1 MSIYSIY
8 FSPTQGTKNITNT
21 LAQGIGIYQEID
33 LCEYTDPIPERV
45 FSENDICLIGVPSYG
60 GRVPRTAVERINGFK
75 GNGASAIL
83 VVSYG
88 NRDYDDTLI
97 ELFDVV
103 KSQGFTCIG
112 GVAAIAEHSIMHQF
126 ASGRPDMDDMNQLKR
141 FAKEV
146 KEKIDASIL
155 TEVQVKG
162 NHPYKE
168 LKEVPFHPTA
178 SDLCT
183 MCGLCA
189 KLCPVH
195 AIPFD
200 APNQTKE
207 EQCISCNCYLSY
219 VSNPNN
225 AAPMI
230 PASFPSCALQSV
242 KGCDCST
249 GYRSF
254 SINLRKGS
262 SSASPSLHTP
272 PPKHT
277 MSG

>member
-146 KEKIDASIL
+146 KEKIES
-155 TEVQVKG
+155 
-162 NHPYKE
+162 
-168 LKEVPFHPTA
+168 
-178 SDLCT
+178 T
-183 MCGLCA
+183 MQYPGTIKVTVVRETRAQEEA
-189 KLCPVH
+189 K
-195 AIPFD
+195 
-200 APNQTKE
+200 
-207 EQCISCNCYLSY
+207 
-219 VSNPNN
+219 
-225 AAPMI
+225 
-230 PASFPSCALQSV
+230 
-242 KGCDCST
+242 
-249 GYRSF
+249 
-254 SINLRKGS
+254 
-262 SSASPSLHTP
+262 
-272 PPKHT
+272 
-277 MSG
+277 

>member
-1 MSIYSIY
+1 MSIRPNS
-8 FSPTQGTKNITNT
+8 
-21 LAQGIGIYQEID
+21 
-33 LCEYTDPIPERV
+33 ERV
-45 FSENDICLIGVPSYG
+45 FRENDICLIGVPSYG
-60 GRVPRTAVERINGFK
+60 GRVPRTAVERI
-75 GNGASAIL
+75 SM
-83 VVSYG
+83 VSREMVHPLFWWYPMEIEI
-88 NRDYDDTLI
+88 TMIHSI

-126 ASGRPDMDDMNQLKR
+126 TSGRPDMDDMNQLKR

-146 KEKIDASIL
+146 KEKIDALIL

-207 EQCISCNCYLSY
+207 EQCISCMRCIQVCLSK
-219 VSNPNN
+219 SK
-225 AAPMI
+225 
-230 PASFPSCALQSV
+230 AS
-242 KGCDCST
+242 
-249 GYRSF
+249 
-254 SINLRKGS
+254 
-262 SSASPSLHTP
+262 
-272 PPKHT
+272 
-277 MSG
+277 

>member
-1 MSIYSIY
+1 
-8 FSPTQGTKNITNT
+8 
-21 LAQGIGIYQEID
+21 
-33 LCEYTDPIPERV
+33 
-45 FSENDICLIGVPSYG
+45 
-60 GRVPRTAVERINGFK
+60 
-75 GNGASAIL
+75 
-83 VVSYG
+83 
-88 NRDYDDTLI
+88 
-97 ELFDVV
+97 
-103 KSQGFTCIG
+103 
-112 GVAAIAEHSIMHQF
+112 
-126 ASGRPDMDDMNQLKR
+126 MDDMNQLKR

-207 EQCISCNCYLSY
+207 EQCISCMRCIQVCPSKARHLNEQMLSA
-219 VSNPNN
+219 VSEKMKPLF
-225 AAPMI
+225 A
-230 PASFPSCALQSV
+230 
-242 KGCDCST
+242 K
-249 GYRSF
+249 
-254 SINLRKGS
+254 RKENE
-262 SSASPSLHTP
+262 LFL
-272 PPKHT
+272 
-277 MSG
+277 

>member
-207 EQCISCNCYLSY
+207 EQCISCMRCLILLWFIMTRRRRLLS
-219 VSNPNN
+219 V
-225 AAPMI
+225 ME
-230 PASFPSCALQSV
+230 
-242 KGCDCST
+242 T
-249 GYRSF
+249 
-254 SINLRKGS
+254 GS
-262 SSASPSLHTP
+262 SFL
-272 PPKHT
+272 
-277 MSG
+277 

>member
-183 MCGLCA
+183 MCA
-189 KLCPVH
+189 
-195 AIPFD
+195 
-200 APNQTKE
+200 
-207 EQCISCNCYLSY
+207 Y
-219 VSNPNN
+219 VQNYVRYMQFHLTRQIKRRRNN
-225 AAPMI
+225 V
-230 PASFPSCALQSV
+230 FHV
-242 KGCDCST
+242 
-249 GYRSF
+249 
-254 SINLRKGS
+254 
-262 SSASPSLHTP
+262 
-272 PPKHT
+272 
-277 MSG
+277 